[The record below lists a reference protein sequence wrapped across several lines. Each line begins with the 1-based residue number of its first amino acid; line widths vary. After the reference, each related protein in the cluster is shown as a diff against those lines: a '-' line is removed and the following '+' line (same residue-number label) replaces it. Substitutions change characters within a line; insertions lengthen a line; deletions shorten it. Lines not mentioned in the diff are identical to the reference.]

1 MTTRRKGSSMEKPL
15 KVDAVLSAPN
25 TDAHVVI
32 LKADESLLLPIWVG
46 APEGNAIKFAME
58 GIAPPR
64 PLQHDLF
71 RNLLGHLDVQ
81 VERVVISAVKGS
93 TYFAELW
100 LQADGKRIKIDS
112 RPSDAI
118 ALALRVHAPIFAADE
133 VLDAQRFEQLD
144 SILEQF
150 RPKDV
155 GHYDA

>member
-1 MTTRRKGSSMEKPL
+1 MDTLL

-25 TDAHVVI
+25 SDAQVVI
-32 LKADESLLLPIWVG
+32 LKSEEALFLPIWVG

-58 GIAPPR
+58 GITPPR
-64 PLQHDLF
+64 PLTHDLF
-71 RNLLGHLDVQ
+71 KQMLGHLNTRL
-81 VERVVISAVKGS
+81 ERIVISAVKGS

-100 LQADGKRIKIDS
+100 LHVDGRRLKVDS

-118 ALALRVHAPIFAADE
+118 ALALRGEAPIYATKDVME
-133 VLDAQRFEQLD
+133 SQRLEQLD
-144 SILEQF
+144 TLLEQF

>member
-1 MTTRRKGSSMEKPL
+1 MDTPL

-32 LKADESLLLPIWVG
+32 LKSGEAAFLPIWVG

-58 GIAPPR
+58 SIAPPR
-64 PLQHDLF
+64 PLTHDLLKG
-71 RNLLGHLDVQ
+71 LLGHLNAKL
-81 VERVVISAVKGS
+81 ERILISAVKGS

-100 LQADGKRIKIDS
+100 LESDGRRLKIDS

-118 ALALRVHAPIFAADE
+118 ALALRAQAPIYATPE
-133 VLDAQRFEQLD
+133 VMESQRLEQLD
-144 SILEQF
+144 TLLEQF

>member
-1 MTTRRKGSSMEKPL
+1 MTTRRKGSPMEKPL

-71 RNLLGHLDVQ
+71 RNLLGHLNVQ

>member
-1 MTTRRKGSSMEKPL
+1 MEKPV

-25 TDAHVVI
+25 TDSQVVI
-32 LKADESLLLPIWVG
+32 LKTEESLLLPIWVG

-71 RNLLGHLDVQ
+71 RNLLGHLRIQ
-81 VERVVISAVKGS
+81 LERVLISAVKGS

-100 LQADGKRIKIDS
+100 LQVDGKRLKIDS

-118 ALALRVHAPIFAADE
+118 ALALRVQAPIFAADD
-133 VLDAQRFEQLD
+133 VLESQRFEQLD